1 MERLHILDG
10 YGYIFRAFYG
20 LAGPDGRGVRLTTAA
35 GMPTGALYV
44 YARMLVRLYKD
55 VHPERIAVVFDAPGK
70 TFRDEIAD
78 TYKATRRET
87 PDDLK
92 VQLPYF
98 RPLTEAF
105 SWPVLAIPGVEA
117 DDVIAT
123 LATRARARGWEVVIH
138 SADKDIMQ
146 LVDDQVQV
154 IDALRQ
160 TNYDTARVTEKFGV
174 GPAQLRDWLAL
185 VGDTSDNVPGMP
197 GIGKVTATKLLTQY
211 GTIDGILEHA
221 GELKGKQKE
230 RFTDPALVEQL
241 QISRKLVT
249 LHTDVDVGDELES
262 LVPGPW
268 DGERLSKVFAELEF
282 QALLESMDGAAPIAA
297 GAAADAEPEPA
308 GPPPVAIAS
317 AEELAPLLA
326 AARAAGQL
334 ALQVETDEQRP
345 DRSRLIGFAVAA
357 PGVAPAYVPLAHRY
371 LSVPVQLRPDQL
383 PPALGQLLAD
393 PSVKVICHDAKAARR
408 SLRRIGLELSEV
420 WLDTLLGAYL
430 LDAPTELH
438 QTVARFGGG
447 TVPAR
452 TAVLGKGKSAT
463 PFESFSVPEATAYV
477 GAAAAGLLAAAPGM
491 MRELERDQQLALLR
505 DLEQPLAIL
514 LADLEDRGV
523 CLDVPMLRALS
534 DRVGA
539 DIAALERKIFELAGG
554 ELNVGS
560 PKQLAVL
567 LFDTLGLRSARMKKT
582 KTGYSTDHEVLEAMI
597 DDHPIIRPILE
608 HRELIKLKGT
618 YLDALPPLINPGT
631 GRLHTTFNQA
641 VAATGRLSSQD
652 PNLQNIPI
660 RTELGREIR
669 RAFVAADGKLLVAAD
684 YSQIELRILAHLS
697 GDPVLLHAF
706 RTGVDVH
713 AQTAAEVFGIPL
725 EEVGA
730 TERRVAKAV
739 NYGLAYGQSD
749 FGLARSLDIPRTE
762 ARYYIDTYF
771 ERFARVREFMDEL
784 VARARTSK
792 SAVTLLGRRRP
803 IPDLDAKNYSRRTA
817 AERVAQNTP
826 IQGTGADIMK
836 LAMLAVNQRISA
848 SGLDAAMILTV
859 HDELVFEVA
868 EAQAQELGE
877 LAREVMQG
885 VQTLDVPLIADIGVG
900 RTWADAH

>member
-1 MERLHILDG
+1 VERLHILDG

-20 LAGPDGRGVRLTTAA
+20 LAGPDGRGVRLTTAE

-87 PDDLK
+87 PADLV

-105 SWPVLAIPGVEA
+105 SWPVITIPGVEA

-146 LVDDQVQV
+146 LVDDHVVV

-160 TNYDTARVTEKFGV
+160 TNYDAARVTEKFGV

-185 VGDTSDNVPGMP
+185 VGDASDNVPGMP

-241 QISRKLVT
+241 QISRTLVT
-249 LHTDVDVGDELES
+249 LHADVEVGVELEQ
-262 LVPGPW
+262 LVPGAW
-268 DGERLSKVFAELEF
+268 DGERLRKVFEELQF
-282 QALLESMDGAAPIAA
+282 QALLESMDAAAPIAA
-297 GAAADAEPEPA
+297 GVAAEPEPA
-308 GPPPVAIAS
+308 GPPPVAIDS
-317 AEELAPLLA
+317 ADQLAPLIE
-326 AARAAGQL
+326 AARASGTL

-345 DRSRLIGFAVAA
+345 DRAQVVGFALAA

-383 PPALGQLLAD
+383 PPALGELLAD
-393 PSVKVICHDAKAARR
+393 PAVKVICHDAKAARR
-408 SLRRIGLELSEV
+408 GLRRIGLELPRA

-430 LDAPTELH
+430 LDASTELH
-438 QTVARFGGG
+438 ETVARFGGG

-452 TAVLGKGKSAT
+452 TAVLGKGKKAT

-477 GAAAAGLLAAAPGM
+477 GAAAAALLRAATGM

-523 CLDVPMLRALS
+523 CLDVSMLRALS

-567 LFDTLGLRSARMKKT
+567 LFDTLGLRSTRMKKT

-618 YLDALPPLINPGT
+618 YLDALPPLINPAT

-669 RAFVAADGKLLVAAD
+669 RAFVAAEGKLLVSAD

-697 GDPVLLHAF
+697 GDPVLVHAF
-706 RTGVDVH
+706 QTGVDVH

-725 EEVGA
+725 EEVGS

-749 FGLARSLDIPRTE
+749 FGLARALDIPRTE

-784 VARARTSK
+784 VARARSSK
-792 SAVTLLGRRRP
+792 SATTLLGRRRP
-803 IPDLDAKNYSRRTA
+803 IPDLDAKSYNRRSA

-836 LAMLAVNQRISA
+836 LAMLAVDQRIAA

-877 LAREVMQG
+877 LAREVMEG